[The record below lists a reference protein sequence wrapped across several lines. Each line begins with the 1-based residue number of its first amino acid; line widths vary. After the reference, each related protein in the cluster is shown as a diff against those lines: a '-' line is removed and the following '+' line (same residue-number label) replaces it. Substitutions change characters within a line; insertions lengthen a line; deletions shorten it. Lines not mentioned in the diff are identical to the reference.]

1 MRLLEHLVVRA
12 ADLVRAAVSRR
23 PHPASVPDPLP
34 APLTAPLTG
43 TRRVLRGG
51 LVQPDRTT
59 CGSACL
65 VVSRML
71 GDPDYATWV
80 ETGEVTGRGHDR
92 RPWDRRFADE
102 VLATHV
108 RTNRWYG
115 ASGALQ
121 VAWPRALGTA
131 PWALAHELTVTGG
144 TSAPGTRH
152 RVRTVSPRR
161 RAEAYDEVA
170 RAVALGHAVPLYVG
184 SRALP
189 RHVVLVVGGDDEALT
204 AYDPATGGRTTL
216 TRAAFDRG
224 DLRISGWSE
233 PWFSVVPA
241 GREAD

>member
-1 MRLLEHLVVRA
+1 MRLLEHLVDRLRDVLAGRPVPGRDSLPTDPVSRVQAGAPRGVRA
-12 ADLVRAAVSRR
+12 
-23 PHPASVPDPLP
+23 
-34 APLTAPLTG
+34 
-43 TRRVLRGG
+43 G
-51 LVQPDRTT
+51 LVQPDRRT

-65 VVSRML
+65 VVARAL
-71 GDPDYATWV
+71 GDRDYAAWL
-80 ETGEVTGRGHDR
+80 ETGEVAGRTQDR
-92 RPWDRRFADE
+92 RPWQRRFADE

-131 PWALAHELTVTGG
+131 PWALAHELGVTGG

-189 RHVVLVVGGDDEALT
+189 RHVVLVVGGDHAALT
-204 AYDPATGGRTTL
+204 AYDPATGGRATL